1 MYQKLAHTLFSAE
14 QAPAIPSRAAKGS
27 DTAQRFFRIPFV
39 RPADQH
45 RDNEFKKKGWWY
57 AHFDGKWIARQM
69 ELHPD
74 KQPVLLIAGTFEES
88 IVIPI

>member
-1 MYQKLAHTLFSAE
+1 MSSIDEL
-14 QAPAIPSRAAKGS
+14 PSGY
-27 DTAQRFFRIPFV
+27 TAQAIVVPSKPNKGEKDAVQRYFRIPFV

-45 RDNEFKKKGWWY
+45 RNEECKKKGWWY

-74 KQPVLLIAGTFEES
+74 KQSVLLVSGRWLLG
-88 IVIPI
+88 